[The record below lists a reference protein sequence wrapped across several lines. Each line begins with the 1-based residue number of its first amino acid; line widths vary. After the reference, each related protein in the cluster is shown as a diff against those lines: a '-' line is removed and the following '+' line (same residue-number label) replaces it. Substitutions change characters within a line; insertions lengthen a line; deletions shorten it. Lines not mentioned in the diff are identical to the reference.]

1 MDIRTHEIRN
11 ITITPEILKLIAE
24 IDEFKGRWQVMESI
38 AREKLTTL
46 RRIATIESVGSSTRI
61 EGAKLT
67 DRQVEKLLSGVKAK
81 SFASRDEQE
90 VAGYADAMDMVSE
103 SFESITIT
111 ENHIKQL
118 HGVLL
123 KYSSK
128 DQEHL
133 PSCSGFSSG
142 SNINRNLRPW
152 TGIDQLLV
160 CYDPGSWGPAPVH
173 ISLAALS
180 RWQRGRSSSSSSSP
194 RRHA

>member
-1 MDIRTHEIRN
+1 MVFSPKPKRRRLRT
-11 ITITPEILKLIAE
+11 L
-24 IDEFKGRWQVMESI
+24 V
-38 AREKLTTL
+38 
-46 RRIATIESVGSSTRI
+46 RRRSCTSRPTYFTEA
-61 EGAKLT
+61 
-67 DRQVEKLLSGVKAK
+67 EKLLSGVKAK

-90 VAGYADAMDMVSE
+90 VSGYADAMDMVSE

-142 SNINRNLRPW
+142 SNINRTCDRGLESTNFWFVMIQDHGDLRLFTSAPPRCLD
-152 TGIDQLLV
+152 GSEV
-160 CYDPGSWGPAPVH
+160 DPLHRHHRLEGTP
-173 ISLAALS
+173 SLGATS
-180 RWQRGRSSSSSSSP
+180 R
-194 RRHA
+194 